1 MGHENVLPIWNL
13 NVVDDSIEFSFQLKS
28 NVFFISKPLS
38 FINGA
43 SLKNLFNQAIELAFE
58 ASIC

>member
-1 MGHENVLPIWNL
+1 MNVL
-13 NVVDDSIEFSFQLKS
+13 DDSIEFSFQLQS
-28 NVFFISKPLS
+28 NVFFISKSPS

-43 SLKNLFNQAIELAFE
+43 SLKNIFNQAIELAFE